1 MVRMNSASSEVI
13 FTGTDRQTTRESGR
27 LKFTHMSDADG
38 VGAVGAGP
46 GIVPRGTC
54 EGELRGAVRASGVA
68 LLIKVFLSVLAWAD
82 IGCRESAGDAVENTP
97 RAMSRS

>member
-1 MVRMNSASSEVI
+1 MNSASSEVM

-27 LKFTHMSDADG
+27 LKFTHMSDADA

-54 EGELRGAVRASGVA
+54 EGKLRGAVRVSGVA
-68 LLIKVFLSVLAWAD
+68 LLIKVFLSVLAWAGR
-82 IGCRESAGDAVENTP
+82 GCRESADDVVQKTP
-97 RAMSRS
+97 QAMSRS